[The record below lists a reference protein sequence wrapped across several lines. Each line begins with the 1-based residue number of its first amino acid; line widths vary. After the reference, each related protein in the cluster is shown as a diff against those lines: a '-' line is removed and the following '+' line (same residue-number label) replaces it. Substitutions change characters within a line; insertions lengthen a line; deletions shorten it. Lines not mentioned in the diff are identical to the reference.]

1 MAFKPTQQQL
11 DDTYNQDE
19 ALGIPRGTT
28 ANQIGV
34 ESGWNPNAKSGAGAM
49 GFVQVIPKTLA
60 ALEKRLGRDLNP
72 SDWNDALAIHKTV
85 MTENLGH
92 FGNLPDALRG
102 YNSGWDKSK
111 WDNPET
117 NAYVPAITGAAAP
130 APAAD
135 APAANVAPADP
146 SRPLA
151 EFSTPVHKTSA
162 AHAAGEAG
170 LSTLTK
176 NAMLRAEVAGQ
187 EGDANQAAVDTL
199 PLVPQDTPNVD
210 ASQEQSAQTL
220 GEHTH
225 QVGWGESIVQAG
237 AWSNLTGSLL
247 SWANQGQVDP
257 NFVIDD
263 PKQKRL
269 MADYPM
275 VYGNDDLRDY
285 VLAAGSDHDWEHRLF
300 AASERADW
308 MTRAGNTGTA
318 KVLATGVIGGLADPA
333 ALVLTM
339 GAGNALNAVRAGRA
353 GAAAVAAGRSAEEV
367 RAAMAASRA
376 GLLTNAA
383 EGFGTNAALDSGLRY
398 INDQHQDLAASAQQ
412 GMFGAGIAV
421 MGRALSHAF
430 SSDPTLQGGAKAIE
444 TRTNETLKNP
454 VEAHEVP
461 PGAGVLTDR
470 VEDAPASPMATK
482 AGEEPAPAPPKYDF
496 TPKTEEAP
504 KAPKAAAVAPEVS
517 EMDVLAEE
525 AGMPFATKDGRE
537 FTVRSEDTP
546 EGPALIARDAQGNQ
560 VGELQSESHPGTGTA
575 ERPASAAWFG
585 VNEGWRGTGVGHA
598 LLRAFHDEH
607 NGHVRPNGNT
617 SSDAYRA
624 WKRSFPEIYRDAVKR
639 QSDHTLEFVKS
650 QQPHFETVAEFDAWR
665 EEYLRD
671 AFRPTER
678 PFDAD
683 VLREAGITHPD
694 AVPATTLH
702 TDELA
707 PMSEELHVPEHSV
720 LTRQSPNDVSH
731 LMVGASVKARLRDL
745 MIDHED
751 KLVRNLAEHLLG
763 KVKDDLEVHFN
774 PDLPKPG
781 IYFPDSH
788 TISLRHEDN
797 AFTFLHEVSHA
808 LTAYKI
814 SYGLRHPESAHGKIV
829 SELNDIREMV
839 KTLHEAS
846 GTKDTRTEYYTGNVH
861 EFTSGLFSGKTKFT
875 DYLASFD
882 WHGVPLLGKLF
893 DSVRKLLGLSISES
907 SALSKAMGL
916 HEQLTDLPL
925 MTHVERNEGRGE
937 LHVLQEEDHEAA
949 PVSGLHRFAQTAAEQ
964 KWSQHFAGFK
974 ETTTA
979 AAERGRRWY
988 AFRDKFV
995 PEAFK
1000 QAFDSVGLK
1009 LGLSKSKAVRIAAS
1023 MLGEDATGINRQHG
1037 MSAAI
1042 DADRLRRGWTI
1053 KASEAYGHLVTKL
1066 MTAKERLAEATY
1078 ANGEAH
1084 VRIGRQVAEYRAAAR
1099 NAKATGT
1106 ELDVAGFDPQVVA
1119 LGRSLDAHFGRIWED
1134 SKKAGYEHGISLGSG
1149 PSGFVG
1155 YMPHN
1160 WKWGEI
1166 QRLATED
1173 PAKFDA
1179 LVDNFHGQY
1188 EAKLLNPAIDAALEK
1203 ATKTGEDADLQAVVD
1218 GVRQKARAITETYVL
1233 KIMQS
1238 KESRNLYQDNHIA
1251 KITED
1256 LLLHDFRGSKVTN
1269 EVVAAVKAKLQD
1281 IVSSRERTEFDL
1293 LAENNGVRLLD
1304 YIDTDIPRML
1314 TSTSA
1319 QHAGGIALARK
1330 GLGDTMQIESM
1341 MNTLRRDGASE
1352 EEIRGVEFLVK
1363 AVGGNLDAHEAGLA
1377 KFLRQMAYT
1386 TMMNNVGF
1394 NALADV
1400 AGVTATSGV
1409 SGMLHVMGGSL
1420 RRSSD
1425 ARAQLAKIAELD
1437 PGLIAHDPRLMQA
1450 TPDGNVEQHV
1460 FSDGS
1465 KLMNFAAKSAD
1476 MTSTLSG
1483 LKAVSKATHQAY
1495 VPYLMREVV
1504 ETILGGKAI
1513 TADRMYDL
1521 GLNPDRMA
1529 GIAEQ
1534 LRTHNAGWKPGDV
1547 VDWTHW
1553 DQVAADDFVG
1563 AIHRGAGQVFQRAH
1577 TGEHAKWV
1585 TETAIGRSLAQ
1596 FKSFGWL
1603 AGEKQFMR
1611 NMFINDANTWASFAV
1626 SLPVAS
1632 LLYRAKLESQ
1642 MLGMSDGERN
1652 KKLRD
1657 TFEKDHGIQAFM
1669 GTMAMMNNSGM
1680 VGDVADVGYTF
1691 MFGQTHGTSSAA
1703 ASLGYLSNLKAAA
1716 AGVGHAGKDVLT
1728 GHADKALADLNPKAV
1743 MRAAPLGNSPILHTL
1758 ANVAH

>member
-60 ALEKRLGRDLNP
+60 SLEKRLGRDLNP

-102 YNSGWDKSK
+102 YSSGWDKSK

-135 APAANVAPADP
+135 APAANVVPADP

-176 NAMLRAEVAGQ
+176 NALLRAEVAGQ

-210 ASQEQSAQTL
+210 ASQEQSAQAL

-257 NFVIDD
+257 NFVIDE

-470 VEDAPASPMATK
+470 VEDAPASPMAAK

-504 KAPKAAAVAPEVS
+504 KAPTAAAVEPEVQ
-517 EMDVLAEE
+517 
-525 AGMPFATKDGRE
+525 R
-537 FTVRSEDTP
+537 
-546 EGPALIARDAQGNQ
+546 I
-560 VGELQSESHPGTGTA
+560 
-575 ERPASAAWFG
+575 
-585 VNEGWRGTGVGHA
+585 
-598 LLRAFHDEH
+598 
-607 NGHVRPNGNT
+607 
-617 SSDAYRA
+617 
-624 WKRSFPEIYRDAVKR
+624 
-639 QSDHTLEFVKS
+639 
-650 QQPHFETVAEFDAWR
+650 R
-665 EEYLRD
+665 EE
-671 AFRPTER
+671 
-678 PFDAD
+678 
-683 VLREAGITHPD
+683 
-694 AVPATTLH
+694 
-702 TDELA
+702 ELA
-707 PMSEELHVPEHSV
+707 PMSEELHVPEHAV

-949 PVSGLHRFAQTAAEQ
+949 QVSGLHRFAQTAAEQ

-1652 KKLRD
+1652 EKLRD